1 MGAISIYAIKS
12 AICLALIYIPYM
24 LMLRRETFF
33 RFNRGVLVAILFL
46 SLALPLLNIAP
57 WAFLDQTEVGAM
69 NRAITEVGVPMIE
82 IGAPTMELVDEYA
95 SSDQLAS
102 TSTVSVGWAD
112 ALVAVYILG
121 AVVVLAVKL
130 AQLLKML
137 RFMRRGVLWT
147 NKEDGVTVYCHARDV
162 VPFSWMNGIVI
173 SERDYNEGGREILLH
188 EKAHIR
194 CGHSY
199 DVCLVAVCEVVQ
211 WFNPFV
217 WLMSS
222 SLSDVHEYEAD
233 AEVLNCGVDARS
245 YQMLLIK
252 KAVGSSSYA
261 FANSFNHS
269 LLKKRIAMML
279 KKKSSPW
286 MRAKALYVIPVA
298 GIALSAFATSEFT
311 NSVELIS
318 ESKVNNLTS
327 NVQMPEQVAQPE
339 VVQQTLPAVAADS
352 VDSKPKKE
360 NPIVV
365 VDGEVTGYRLDRV
378 LNGRSEANEEDFA
391 KLLELKP
398 EDIEAVTIL
407 KGTPAV
413 ALYGEKGKDGAILIE
428 TVKQAAADSIK
439 AVKAV
444 KAAKEADEGEVFMV
458 CEQMPQ
464 FPGGHG
470 ELMKFIAKN
479 IRYPKLA
486 CEYGVKG
493 RVLVQFVVDKDGSVG
508 GHSILSSKIVRPI
521 NRTDSMRVAAEQGTM
536 LDEVMVNALEMTDSA
551 DPNTLSVT
559 ELKKLVE
566 KLPGAEMDEEGNV
579 TINGK
584 PVKTLKV
591 EGKEYKIDQDMVA
604 YQNAR
609 IALEKEAVRV
619 LKLMPKWTPGMQ
631 RGKAVRVR
639 YTIPIIYRLH

>member
-12 AICLALIYIPYM
+12 AICLALMYIPYM

-57 WAFLDQTEVGAM
+57 WAFLDQTEIGAM

-95 SSDQLAS
+95 TSGQLAS

-121 AVVVLAVKL
+121 ALVVFVVKL
-130 AQLLKML
+130 VQLLKML

-147 NKEDGVTVYCHARDV
+147 NREDGVIVYCHARDV
-162 VPFSWMNGIVI
+162 VPFSWANRIVI
-173 SERDYNEGGREILLH
+173 SERDYNESGREILLH
-188 EKAHIR
+188 EKAHVR
-194 CGHSY
+194 CGHSA
-199 DVCLVAVCEVVQ
+199 DVCMVALCEVLQ

-217 WLMSS
+217 WLLSS

-233 AEVLNCGVDARS
+233 AEVLRAGVNAHS

-269 LLKKRIAMML
+269 LLKKRITMMM

-286 MRAKALYVIPVA
+286 MRTKALYVIPVA

-318 ESKVNNLTS
+318 ESKVSNLTS

-339 VVQQTLPAVAADS
+339 VVQQTLPAVAAGS
-352 VDSKPKKE
+352 VDSKPKKV

-365 VDGEVTGYRLDRV
+365 VDGEVTDYRFDRV
-378 LNGRSEANEEDFA
+378 LNGRPEANEEDFA

-398 EDIEAVTIL
+398 EDIEAVTVL

-428 TVKQAAADSIK
+428 TIATTKVADKFVADTVKVAE
-439 AVKAV
+439 
-444 KAAKEADEGEVFMV
+444 EAEESEVFMV
-458 CEQMPQ
+458 CEQMAE

-470 ELMKFIAKN
+470 ELMKFIASN

-486 CEYGVKG
+486 LEYGVKG
-493 RVLVQFVVDKDGSVG
+493 RVLVQFVVNKDGSVG
-508 GHSILSSKIVRPI
+508 EHSILSSKITRPI
-521 NRTDSMRVAAEQGTM
+521 NRTDSMRVAAEQGAM
-536 LDEVMVNALEMTDSA
+536 LDEVMVTALQMTDSG
-551 DPNTLSVT
+551 DSNTLSV
-559 ELKKLVE
+559 EALKDLVQ
-566 KLPGAEMDEEGNV
+566 KLPGAEMDEVGNV

-584 PVKTLKV
+584 AVKTLKV

-609 IALEKEAVRV
+609 IALEEEAVRV

-631 RGKAVRVR
+631 RGKVVRVR
-639 YTIPIIYRLH
+639 YTIPVTYRLQ

>member
-1 MGAISIYAIKS
+1 
-12 AICLALIYIPYM
+12 
-24 LMLRRETFF
+24 
-33 RFNRGVLVAILFL
+33 
-46 SLALPLLNIAP
+46 
-57 WAFLDQTEVGAM
+57 
-69 NRAITEVGVPMIE
+69 
-82 IGAPTMELVDEYA
+82 
-95 SSDQLAS
+95 
-102 TSTVSVGWAD
+102 
-112 ALVAVYILG
+112 
-121 AVVVLAVKL
+121 VKL

-269 LLKKRIAMML
+269 LLKKRIAMMM

-286 MRAKALYVIPVA
+286 MRAKALYVIPMA
-298 GIALSAFATSEFT
+298 GIALCAFATSEFA
-311 NSVELIS
+311 NSAELIS
-318 ESKVNNLTS
+318 ESKVNDL
-327 NVQMPEQVAQPE
+327 PEMMQEAEQNSSMRTETAGVVEPVPEITQPQVAE
-339 VVQQTLPAVAADS
+339 ES
-352 VDSKPKKE
+352 EKKE
-360 NPIVV
+360 PLII
-365 VDGEVTGYRLDRV
+365 VDGKEVEADGLLDPNAPTQDILDRI
-378 LNGRSEANEEDFA
+378 GD
-391 KLLELKP
+391 LKP
-398 EDIEAVTIL
+398 EDIAHLTVL
-407 KGTPAV
+407 KGVSGTAI
-413 ALYGEKGKDGAILIE
+413 YGEKGANGVIE
-428 TVKQAAADSIK
+428 IATKKVADKSVVDTVKVAE
-439 AVKAV
+439 
-444 KAAKEADEGEVFMV
+444 EAGESGIFIEY
-458 CEQMPQ
+458 EQMPE

-470 ELMKFIAKN
+470 ELMKFIASN

-486 CEYGVKG
+486 VEYGVKG
-493 RVLVQFVVDKDGSVG
+493 RVLVQFVVNKDGSVG
-508 GHSILSSKIVRPI
+508 EHSILSSKITRPI
-521 NRTDSMRVAAEQGTM
+521 NRTDSMRIAAEQGAM
-536 LDEVMVNALEMTDSA
+536 LDEVMVTALQMTDSG
-551 DPNTLSVT
+551 DPNILSVA
-559 ELKKLVE
+559 ELKALVQ
-566 KLPGAEMDEEGNV
+566 KLPGAEMDEVGNV

-584 PVKTLKV
+584 AVKTLKV
-591 EGKEYKIDQDMVA
+591 EGKEYKIDQNMVA

-609 IALEKEAVRV
+609 IALEEEAVRV

-631 RGKAVRVR
+631 RGKAVRVH
-639 YTIPIIYRLH
+639 YTMPVTFRLQ

>member
-12 AICLALIYIPYM
+12 AICLALMYIPYM

-57 WAFLDQTEVGAM
+57 WAFLDQTEIGAM

-95 SSDQLAS
+95 TSGQLAS

-121 AVVVLAVKL
+121 ALVVFVVKL
-130 AQLLKML
+130 VQLLKML

-147 NKEDGVTVYCHARDV
+147 NREDGVTVYCHARDV
-162 VPFSWMNGIVI
+162 VPFSWANRIVI
-173 SERDYNEGGREILLH
+173 SERDYNESGREILLH
-188 EKAHIR
+188 EKAHVR
-194 CGHSY
+194 CGHSA
-199 DVCLVAVCEVVQ
+199 DVCMVALCEVLQ

-217 WLMSS
+217 WLLSS

-233 AEVLNCGVDARS
+233 AEVLRAGVNAHS

-269 LLKKRIAMML
+269 LLKKRITMMM

-286 MRAKALYVIPVA
+286 MRTKALYVIPVA

-318 ESKVNNLTS
+318 ESKVNELPEM
-327 NVQMPEQVAQPE
+327 VQAAEQKTIVEP
-339 VVQQTLPAVAADS
+339 VQDE
-352 VDSKPKKE
+352 PKKE
-360 NPIVV
+360 PLIV
-365 VDGEVTGYRLDRV
+365 VDGKVVEVDEPFSADNADDNALYKVIG
-378 LNGRSEANEEDFA
+378 
-391 KLLELKP
+391 LKP
-398 EDIEAVTIL
+398 EDISHVTVL
-407 KGTPAV
+407 KGVSGTAI
-413 ALYGEKGKDGAILIE
+413 YGEKGANGVIE
-428 TVKQAAADSIK
+428 IATNKVADKSVADTVKVAE
-439 AVKAV
+439 
-444 KAAKEADEGEVFMV
+444 EAGESGIFIE
-458 CEQMPQ
+458 CEQMPE

-470 ELMKFIAKN
+470 ELMKFIASN

-486 CEYGVKG
+486 VEYGVKG
-493 RVLVQFVVDKDGSVG
+493 RVLVQFVVNKDGSVG
-508 GHSILSSKIVRPI
+508 EHSILSSKITRPI
-521 NRTDSMRVAAEQGTM
+521 NRTDSMRIAAEQGAM
-536 LDEVMVNALEMTDSA
+536 LDEVMVTALQMTDSG
-551 DPNTLSVT
+551 DPNILSVA
-559 ELKKLVE
+559 ELKTLVQ
-566 KLPGAEMDEEGNV
+566 KLPGAEMDEVGNV

-584 PVKTLKV
+584 TVKTLKV
-591 EGKEYKIDQDMVA
+591 EGKEYKIDQNMVA

-609 IALEKEAVRV
+609 IALEEEAVRV

-639 YTIPIIYRLH
+639 CTMPVIYRLQ

>member
-12 AICLALIYIPYM
+12 AICLALMYIPYM

-57 WAFLDQTEVGAM
+57 WAFLDQTEIGAM

-95 SSDQLAS
+95 ASGQLAS
-102 TSTVSVGWAD
+102 TSAVSVGWAD
-112 ALVAVYILG
+112 ALVAIYILG
-121 AVVVLAVKL
+121 ALVVFVVKL
-130 AQLLKML
+130 VQLLKML

-147 NKEDGVTVYCHARDV
+147 NREDGVTVYCHARDV
-162 VPFSWMNGIVI
+162 VPFSWANRIVI
-173 SERDYNEGGREILLH
+173 SERDYNESGREILLH
-188 EKAHIR
+188 EKAHVR
-194 CGHSY
+194 CGHSA
-199 DVCLVAVCEVVQ
+199 DVCMVALCEVLQ

-217 WLMSS
+217 WLLSS

-233 AEVLNCGVDARS
+233 AEVLRAGVNAHS

-269 LLKKRIAMML
+269 LLKKRITMMM

-286 MRAKALYVIPVA
+286 MRTKALYVIPVA

-318 ESKVNNLTS
+318 ESKVNELPEM
-327 NVQMPEQVAQPE
+327 VQAAEQKTIVEP
-339 VVQQTLPAVAADS
+339 VQDE
-352 VDSKPKKE
+352 PKKE
-360 NPIVV
+360 PLIV
-365 VDGEVTGYRLDRV
+365 VDGKVVEVDEPFSADNADDNALYKVIG
-378 LNGRSEANEEDFA
+378 
-391 KLLELKP
+391 LKP
-398 EDIEAVTIL
+398 EDISHITVL
-407 KGTPAV
+407 KGVSGTAIYGDKGANGVIEIATKKV
-413 ALYGEKGKDGAILIE
+413 ADKSVAD
-428 TVKQAAADSIK
+428 TVKVAE
-439 AVKAV
+439 
-444 KAAKEADEGEVFMV
+444 EAGESGIFID
-458 CEQMPQ
+458 CEQMPE

-470 ELMKFIAKN
+470 ELMKFIASN
-479 IRYPKLA
+479 IRYPRLA
-486 CEYGVKG
+486 VEYGVKG
-493 RVLVQFVVDKDGSVG
+493 RVLVQFVVNKDGSVG
-508 GHSILSSKIVRPI
+508 EHSILSSKIVRPI
-521 NRTDSMRVAAEQGTM
+521 NRTDSLRIAAEQGAM
-536 LDEVMVNALEMTDSA
+536 LDEVMVNALEMTDSG
-551 DPNTLSVT
+551 DPNILSVEALK
-559 ELKKLVE
+559 ELVK
-566 KLPGAEMDEEGNV
+566 KLPGAEMDEVGNV

-584 PVKTLKV
+584 AVKTLKV
-591 EGKEYKIDQDMVA
+591 EGKEYKIDQNMVA

-609 IALEKEAVRV
+609 IALEEEAVRV

-639 YTIPIIYRLH
+639 YTMPVIYRLQ

>member
-12 AICLALIYIPYM
+12 AICLALMYIPYM

-57 WAFLDQTEVGAM
+57 WAFLDQTEIGAM

-95 SSDQLAS
+95 ASDQLAS
-102 TSTVSVGWAD
+102 ASTVSVGWAD

-121 AVVVLAVKL
+121 ALVVFIVKL
-130 AQLLKML
+130 VQLLKML

-147 NKEDGVTVYCHARDV
+147 NREDGVTVYCHARDV
-162 VPFSWMNGIVI
+162 VPFSWANRIVI
-173 SERDYNEGGREILLH
+173 SERDYNESGREILLH
-188 EKAHIR
+188 EKAHVR
-194 CGHSY
+194 CGHSA
-199 DVCLVAVCEVVQ
+199 DVCMVALCEVLQ

-217 WLMSS
+217 WLLSS

-233 AEVLNCGVDARS
+233 AEVLRAGVNAHS

-269 LLKKRIAMML
+269 LLKKRITMMM

-286 MRAKALYVIPVA
+286 MRTKALYVIPVA

-318 ESKVNNLTS
+318 ESKVNELPEM
-327 NVQMPEQVAQPE
+327 VQAAEQKTIVEP
-339 VVQQTLPAVAADS
+339 VQDE
-352 VDSKPKKE
+352 PKKE
-360 NPIVV
+360 PLIV
-365 VDGEVTGYRLDRV
+365 VDGKVVEVDEPFSADNADDNALYKVIG
-378 LNGRSEANEEDFA
+378 
-391 KLLELKP
+391 LKP
-398 EDIEAVTIL
+398 EDISHVTVL
-407 KGTPAV
+407 KGVSGTAI
-413 ALYGEKGKDGAILIE
+413 YGEKGANGVIE
-428 TVKQAAADSIK
+428 IATKKVADKSVADTVKVAE
-439 AVKAV
+439 
-444 KAAKEADEGEVFMV
+444 EAGESGIFIE
-458 CEQMPQ
+458 CEQMPE

-470 ELMKFIAKN
+470 ELMKFIASN

-486 CEYGVKG
+486 VEYGVKG
-493 RVLVQFVVDKDGSVG
+493 RVLVQFVVNKDGSVG
-508 GHSILSSKIVRPI
+508 EHSILSSKIVRPI

-536 LDEVMVNALEMTDSA
+536 LDEVMVTALQMTDSG
-551 DPNTLSVT
+551 DPNILSVAA
-559 ELKKLVE
+559 LKDLV
-566 KLPGAEMDEEGNV
+566 KRMPGAEMDEVGNV

-584 PVKTLKV
+584 AVKTLKV
-591 EGKEYKIDQDMVA
+591 EGKEYKIDQNMVA

-609 IALEKEAVRV
+609 IALEEEAVRV

-639 YTIPIIYRLH
+639 YTMPVIYRLQ

>member
-12 AICLALIYIPYM
+12 AICLALMYIPYM

-57 WAFLDQTEVGAM
+57 WAFLDQTEIGAM

-95 SSDQLAS
+95 TSGQLVS

-121 AVVVLAVKL
+121 ALVVFVVKL
-130 AQLLKML
+130 VQLLKML

-147 NKEDGVTVYCHARDV
+147 NREDGVTVYCHARDV
-162 VPFSWMNGIVI
+162 VPFSWANRIVI
-173 SERDYNEGGREILLH
+173 SERDYNESGREILLH
-188 EKAHIR
+188 EKAHVR
-194 CGHSY
+194 CGHSA
-199 DVCLVAVCEVVQ
+199 DVCMVALCEVLQ

-217 WLMSS
+217 WLLSS

-233 AEVLNCGVDARS
+233 AEVLRAGVNAHS

-269 LLKKRIAMML
+269 LLKKRITMMM

-286 MRAKALYVIPVA
+286 MRTKALYVIPVA

-318 ESKVNNLTS
+318 ESKVNELPEM
-327 NVQMPEQVAQPE
+327 VQTAEQKTIVEP
-339 VVQQTLPAVAADS
+339 VQDE
-352 VDSKPKKE
+352 PKKE
-360 NPIVV
+360 PLIV
-365 VDGEVTGYRLDRV
+365 VDGKVVEVDEPFSADNADDNALYKVIG
-378 LNGRSEANEEDFA
+378 
-391 KLLELKP
+391 LKP
-398 EDIEAVTIL
+398 EDISHVTVL
-407 KGTPAV
+407 KGVSGTAI
-413 ALYGEKGKDGAILIE
+413 YGEKGANGVIE
-428 TVKQAAADSIK
+428 IATKKVADKSVADTVKVAE
-439 AVKAV
+439 
-444 KAAKEADEGEVFMV
+444 EAGESGIFIE
-458 CEQMPQ
+458 CEQMPE

-470 ELMKFIAKN
+470 ELMKFIASN

-486 CEYGVKG
+486 VEYGVKG
-493 RVLVQFVVDKDGSVG
+493 RVLVQFVVNKDGSVG
-508 GHSILSSKIVRPI
+508 EHSILSSKITRPI
-521 NRTDSMRVAAEQGTM
+521 NRTDSLRIAAEQGAM
-536 LDEVMVNALEMTDSA
+536 LDEVMVTALQMTESG
-551 DPNTLSVT
+551 DPNILSVAA
-559 ELKKLVE
+559 LKDLV
-566 KLPGAEMDEEGNV
+566 KRMPGAEMDEVGNV

-584 PVKTLKV
+584 AVKTLKV
-591 EGKEYKIDQDMVA
+591 EGKEYKIDQNMVA

-609 IALEKEAVRV
+609 IALEEEAVRV

-639 YTIPIIYRLH
+639 YTMPVIYRLQ